1 MPLAPFK
8 RQKTETDAI
17 LNATFYVPY
26 LTIRLR
32 QAICTCDK
40 QFSPPE
46 DYVAVDSEPLLLGPV
61 AVAGGSICWTVPLID
76 DEISEPMESFS
87 VTLESES
94 NNTSVEGTSR
104 ARVTI
109 LDDDSKSFEPL

>member
-1 MPLAPFK
+1 MGRVMVCAVIVRGELDGTTATLALS
-8 RQKTETDAI
+8 TLDGSAI
-17 LNATFYVPY
+17 NT
-26 LTIRLR
+26 
-32 QAICTCDK
+32 
-40 QFSPPE
+40 E

-61 AVAGGSICWTVPLID
+61 AVAGDSVCGTVPLID

-109 LDDDSKSFEPL
+109 LDDDS